1 MSKEL
6 KNAAHTLEY
15 KLGLSKYGIFVGTKD
30 NTIVIRAN
38 YSYPYKIKFL
48 NYKEACYIPFIFNKY
63 CVKWINRQ
71 S

>member
-30 NTIVIRAN
+30 NTIVIRIGN
-38 YSYPYKIKFL
+38 YSYPHKTKFL

-63 CVKWINRQ
+63 CVKWINR
-71 S
+71 